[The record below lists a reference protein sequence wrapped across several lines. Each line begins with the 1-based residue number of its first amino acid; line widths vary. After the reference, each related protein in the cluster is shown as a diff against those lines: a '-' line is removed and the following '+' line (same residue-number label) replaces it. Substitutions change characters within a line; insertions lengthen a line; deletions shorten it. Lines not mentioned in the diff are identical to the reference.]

1 MIASMTGYGKG
12 QATVG
17 EVSLVVE
24 IKSVNHRY
32 GDVTVKCPRFLYP
45 FENKVK
51 KKVSGVLN
59 RGKIDVFINQDMACE
74 RGLTPVLN
82 RPAAASYMAV
92 FEEMRSEYAVAGEIP
107 LSLLASQKDVITV
120 REGELDESVLEEC
133 LNAALGEALKAISAM
148 REVEGA
154 ATLKDME
161 ARFGQI
167 VASLGC
173 IEERAPQVALEWQA
187 KLKAR
192 LEKLRTDFDYDP
204 QRVAQEIAIF
214 ADRCDISEEI
224 TRFHSHID
232 QFRELL
238 SSAEPVGRRMDFLV
252 QELNREVNTMGSKS
266 NDADLT
272 RTVVA
277 IKAELEKIREQV
289 QNIE

>member
-17 EVSLVVE
+17 DISLVVE

-51 KKVSGVLN
+51 KKIGGVLK
-59 RGKIDVFINQDMACE
+59 RGKIDVFINQDVAGE
-74 RGLTPVLN
+74 RGLMPVLN
-82 RPAAASYMAV
+82 RSVAASFMSV
-92 FEEMRSEYAVAGEIP
+92 FEEMRAEYAVDGEIP
-107 LSLLASQKDVITV
+107 LSLLACQKDVITV
-120 REGELDESVLEEC
+120 REGEVDESVLEEC
-133 LNAALGEALKAISAM
+133 LNAALEGALQAISEM

-161 ARFGQI
+161 ARLGLI
-167 VASLGC
+167 VESLAG

-187 KLKAR
+187 KLETR

-214 ADRCDISEEI
+214 ADRCDISEEV

-232 QFRELL
+232 QFRELF
-238 SSAEPVGRRMDFLV
+238 SASEPVGRRMDFLV

-266 NDADLT
+266 NDAELT
-272 RTVVA
+272 RTVVS